1 MKFLLTFLI
10 YLLLLFYHY
19 LIYSI
24 RYLETY
30 FERTETERKH
40 TTTFAIISTT
50 SYIVYIYIYITST
63 NGTYIIHTISTIHAL
78 QSGAEFWFWF
88 WSEAKF
94 FNAAFAVWHCNRILF
109 KGQLICNKQQQHLR
123 NSIIKNSIKFNEKD
137 KCKWK
142 LSVQSEKCFES
153 KNYYCILYCVTQTE
167 FKHLQKMCEYAS
179 IVKNTSEIKIIKQI

>member
-1 MKFLLTFLI
+1 MLSVAEITAATQIATTICIHSVL
-10 YLLLLFYHY
+10 
-19 LIYSI
+19 
-24 RYLETY
+24 RGLECAPYIHTY
-30 FERTETERKH
+30 AH
-40 TTTFAIISTT
+40 T
-50 SYIVYIYIYITST
+50 Y
-63 NGTYIIHTISTIHAL
+63 IHTISTIHAL

-94 FNAAFAVWHCNRILF
+94 FNAAFAVWHCNRILS

-123 NSIIKNSIKFNEKD
+123 NSIFNEKG